1 MNDKTLYRIINLD
14 SGDNLIAQ
22 VTETREKVI
31 TVYRPFQMKVIT
43 LLDEEGPMSMQ
54 FRKEALIF
62 RNWLEFS
69 TDQKVI
75 IPRNKVI
82 AMTLPNE
89 MLSNLYEQEKEK
101 EDNPKFMQDLID
113 KMKKL
118 DFEEELEDVL
128 DEVEEE
134 FSLDSDEMDSIAEIS
149 VEIDPDDIR
158 DIVHRIIEDAKNP
171 APQESDDKPDES
183 SIDEDEDED
192 MFGW

>member
-69 TDQKVI
+69 KDEKVT

-82 AMTLPNE
+82 AMTRPSD
-89 MLSNLYEQEKEK
+89 MLSDLYEQEKEK
-101 EDNPKFMQDLID
+101 EDNPKFMQDLIN

-118 DFEEELEDVL
+118 ELQEELEEVL

-134 FSLDSDEMDSIAEIS
+134 FSLDSDEIDSISEIS

-158 DIVHRIIEDAKNP
+158 DIVHKIIEDAKNV
-171 APQESDDKPDES
+171 APPEIDEPDES
-183 SIDEDEDED
+183 PVDEDED

>member
-183 SIDEDEDED
+183 SIDEDED

>member
-31 TVYRPFQMKVIT
+31 TVYRPFQMKVVT
-43 LLDEEGPMSMQ
+43 LLDEESAMSIS

-69 TDQKVI
+69 TDEKVT

-101 EDNPKFMQDLID
+101 EDNPKFMQELID

-118 DFEEELEDVL
+118 EFQEELEDVL
-128 DEVEEE
+128 DEAEEE
-134 FSLDSDEMDSIAEIS
+134 FSLDSDEMDSLGEIS
-149 VEIDPDDIR
+149 IEIDPDDIR
-158 DIVHRIIEDAKNP
+158 DIVHRIIEDAKNT
-171 APQESDDKPDES
+171 APPESDDIPDES
-183 SIDEDEDED
+183 SIDEDED

>member
-1 MNDKTLYRIINLD
+1 
-14 SGDNLIAQ
+14 
-22 VTETREKVI
+22 
-31 TVYRPFQMKVIT
+31 MKVIT

-69 TDQKVI
+69 TDEKVT
-75 IPRNKVI
+75 IPKNKVI

-89 MLSNLYEQEKEK
+89 MVSNLYEQEKEK

-171 APQESDDKPDES
+171 APPESDDITDES
-183 SIDEDEDED
+183 YIDEDED